1 VHQALL
7 NLPLSFFEGQHSG
20 EVFARLT
27 HDVGDVDRALGGASV
42 PTNPADPTQYV
53 PAVAN
58 PGVSYPIV
66 GYTTWDVAQ
75 CYANAP
81 VGEGIR
87 RFLSQLYNSA
97 QMINLVTVNGFSPVP
112 SNLTG
117 YIFNHLLSTSGD
129 AGVSGVERAAIAAIE
144 AVDQRLRADCKHHGE
159 RHPDEQEQQQECR
172 DQCDALLVARTR
184 RADFQS

>member
-1 VHQALL
+1 
-7 NLPLSFFEGQHSG
+7 
-20 EVFARLT
+20 
-27 HDVGDVDRALGGASV
+27 
-42 PTNPADPTQYV
+42 
-53 PAVAN
+53 VAN

-97 QMINLVTVNGFSPVP
+97 QMINLITVNGFSPVP

-117 YIFNHLLSTSGD
+117 YIFNHLLSTSGSSPD
-129 AGVSGVERAAIAAIE
+129 SPSLRMQDPTICQSEGAPVNSSTYAGR
-144 AVDQRLRADCKHHGE
+144 
-159 RHPDEQEQQQECR
+159 
-172 DQCDALLVARTR
+172 
-184 RADFQS
+184 